1 MGNFS
6 PYLIR
11 SGQGYII
18 NSNEDKHKEFMRLI
32 PLSTDDITV
41 EQMLIITSALRA
53 SRQKV
58 RVELFRQKKGK
69 VICVTWLNYC
79 LDNLGDG
86 TSTEINNLLLEIL
99 KFVTVLRDTIRNNSD
114 LEKARARY
122 EVDLV
127 EQMRRTKAAVMNVNG
142 LIEIKEELRTVEY
155 NFFEIYNVVID
166 NGEDRGWGRHAPADV
181 AEEVEVNV
189 PRNGVWGPI
198 NREIAPYP
206 DLRLLLEGA
215 RRGDG
220 REYPSVENESGHMIG
235 DYVVTKEY
243 YQPYHPFRRQSRR
256 YREGYGY
263 VVGTTACFV
272 WVAMLPLANPIDPR
286 NTQKIGNKKIIRR
299 ERM

>member
-1 MGNFS
+1 
-6 PYLIR
+6 
-11 SGQGYII
+11 
-18 NSNEDKHKEFMRLI
+18 MRLI
-32 PLSTDDITV
+32 PFSTEDITV

-53 SRQKV
+53 SRKKV
-58 RVELFRQKKGK
+58 RVELFRQNRGK

-99 KFVTVLRDTIRNNSD
+99 KFVTVLRDTIRHNSD
-114 LEKARARY
+114 LEKARVRH

-127 EQMRRTKAAVMNVNG
+127 EQMRRTKAAVVNVNG
-142 LIEIKEELRTVEY
+142 LIEIKEQIRTVEY
-155 NFFEIYNVVID
+155 NFFAIYNVVID
-166 NGEDRGWGRHAPADV
+166 DGEDRGWGRHAPVDV

-189 PRNGVWGPI
+189 ARNGIWGPV
-198 NREIAPYP
+198 NRNIAPYP
-206 DLRLLLEGA
+206 DLLLLLEGA
-215 RRGDG
+215 RTGDN
-220 REYPSVENESGHMIG
+220 REYPRVANEYGYVIG

-243 YQPYHPFRRQSRR
+243 YEPYHPFRRQSRR

-286 NTQKIGNKKIIRR
+286 NTNKIGNKNIIRR
-299 ERM
+299 VRM